1 MSRNQNNWE
10 GGVVVRFK
18 VNLLGTL
25 SRVLLRT
32 QHHSVLLLL
41 LTTAC
46 WKHKH
51 VLKLLIAKLLVLP
64 HVLNTIK
71 YNIYI
76 IMSLSQSN

>member
-1 MSRNQNNWE
+1 M
-10 GGVVVRFK
+10 VRFR

-32 QHHSVLLLL
+32 QHHSVLL

-71 YNIYI
+71 YKIY